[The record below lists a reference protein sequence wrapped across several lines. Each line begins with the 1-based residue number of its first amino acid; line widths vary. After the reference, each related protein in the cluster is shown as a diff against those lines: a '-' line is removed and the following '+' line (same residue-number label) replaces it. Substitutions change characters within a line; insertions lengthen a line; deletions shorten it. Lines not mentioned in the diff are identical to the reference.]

1 MSRKLVLLIGILLV
15 FSIASFG
22 LIGCDEEVAPIE
34 ADPDDPLADLPEI
47 EITYAHTEVADP
59 TQNMQAAALA
69 FKDYVEERSGGK
81 ITVNV
86 SPAGE
91 LGDTASLQE
100 MTMTGEIE
108 IAAAVTEGTVALA
121 YPNIQVCA
129 IPYLFDSIDIALE
142 VFRGEFGQE
151 MFEDMRQQTGLRVIS
166 VWDNGGFR
174 HFTNS
179 VREVRSPEDIEGLRI
194 RTMDIPA
201 HMAIVENLGASPTPI
216 SWAELYTALETG
228 VVDGQENAIPVVIIG
243 SVYEVQDYMTL
254 DGHVYS
260 QTHTIAN
267 DDWFNDLPVLYQQI
281 ILDGGEKAG
290 FVGEKYVRAYRD
302 HGLAYLSRYM
312 EIYEPTPEEIEL
324 FRVATQ
330 EPVLEFIRED
340 LDEPEWVDRVLEAV
354 QEAREQLG
362 YER

>member
-1 MSRKLVLLIGILLV
+1 MSKKILVLISIMLLV
-15 FSIASFG
+15 SIASLG
-22 LIGCDEEVAPIE
+22 LLGCEEEAAPTE
-34 ADPDDPLADLPEI
+34 VDPEDPLAGLPEI

-59 TQNMQAAALA
+59 TQNMHAAALA
-69 FKDYVEERSGGK
+69 FKDYVEERSEGK
-81 ITVNV
+81 ITVDI

-151 MFEDMRQQTGLRVIS
+151 MFEDMREQTGLRVIS

-179 VREVRSPEDIEGLRI
+179 VREVRTPEDMEGLRI

-260 QTHTIAN
+260 QTHTITN
-267 DDWFNDLPVLYQQI
+267 DEWFNNLPVLYQQI
-281 ILDGGEKAG
+281 ILDGGVRAEN
-290 FVGEKYVRAYRD
+290 VGEKYVRAYRD
-302 HGLAYLSRYM
+302 HGLDYLSQYM
-312 EIYEPTPEEIEL
+312 DIYEPTPEEIEL
-324 FRVATQ
+324 FREATQ
-330 EPVLEFIRED
+330 ETVLEFIKEEVD
-340 LDEPEWVDRVLEAV
+340 DPEWVDKVLEAV
-354 QEAREQLG
+354 QDAREQLG